1 MHRNGLAVCYR
12 TGNKNC
18 ANMNDA
24 TTDTGWFERLDALLA
39 AEGFSLAQARPQLDR
54 YVALV
59 QDWNTRVSL
68 VSAGDAVRLW
78 ESHLADSL
86 SLAGVISRAVANGA
100 AWLDIGP
107 GAGLPA
113 IPVRI
118 LCGPMPLTLCER
130 SVKKSG
136 VLRDLLD
143 KLELSDVRLEV
154 GEFPLVTP
162 HPDQP
167 VVITA
172 RAVEKP
178 AVLHK
183 ALYKWMRPKDIFLC
197 QAAEVTPII
206 KGGMFHVEPIE
217 DAWTQA
223 GLRRGKLWRVGRGGR

>member
-1 MHRNGLAVCYR
+1 MHCNGLAVCYR
-12 TGNKNC
+12 TRYKKYTK
-18 ANMNDA
+18 MNY
-24 TTDTGWFERLDALLA
+24 TSTDTEFYSRLDSLLQ
-39 AEGFSLAQARPQLDR
+39 AEGFSLEQARPQLDR

-68 VSAGDAVRLW
+68 VSAGDAARLW

-86 SLAGVISRAVANGA
+86 SLAGLIAGAVAKGA
-100 AWLDIGP
+100 TWLDIGP

-136 VLRDLLD
+136 VLREMLD
-143 KLELSDVRLEV
+143 QLGLDDVRLEV

-162 HPDQP
+162 HPEQP

-178 AVLHK
+178 AVVHK
-183 ALYKWMRPKDIFLC
+183 AMHKWMRPKDVFFC

-206 KGGMFHVEPIE
+206 KGGMFHVEPVE
-217 DAWTQA
+217 DAWTEA